1 MCDTPTICRKRK
13 SFLHIG
19 IGKGEPQKKK
29 WIALFLSMVMILS
42 CFSVSAVVEER
53 YLGVMLSTNVMSLD
67 TNLATD
73 GESFEV
79 IADCI
84 ANLTVKKNPDYWDAD
99 RVQLAGI
106 SYQVVGS
113 SDNALTAFKTGSLD
127 VVTIS
132 GNQVASAKKDGA
144 LDTYTAVP
152 PQFAASAST
161 GADFSA
167 DREAFAEICGY
178 NPEKAEEY
186 FAAAVAEL
194 GKDTFTFVM
203 IYGNN
208 EGDRW
213 PRWPRPSRARWKRFS
228 PA

>member
-1 MCDTPTICRKRK
+1 M
-13 SFLHIG
+13 
-19 IGKGEPQKKK
+19 
-29 WIALFLSMVMILS
+29 
-42 CFSVSAVVEER
+42 
-53 YLGVMLSTNVMSLD
+53 
-67 TNLATD
+67 
-73 GESFEV
+73 
-79 IADCI
+79 
-84 ANLTVKKNPDYWDAD
+84 
-99 RVQLAGI
+99 
-106 SYQVVGS
+106 
-113 SDNALTAFKTGSLD
+113 
-127 VVTIS
+127 VTIS

-144 LDTYTAVP
+144 LSEKLAV
-152 PQFAASAST
+152 T

-167 DREAFAEICGY
+167 DQEAFADICGY